1 MAETLTEQQSSAA
14 PNPEIP
20 AGKAADAA
28 PAAPAA
34 DVAKPAD
41 DQSQAKDTVLT
52 AKDGE
57 ADKAKDAVPD
67 AYAEWKLP
75 DGVVLDQALADKAT
89 PIFKELGLS
98 QDKAQR
104 LVDLFADARRQAAEQ
119 QTALWTETQNTWVA
133 DARADKEF
141 GGASFDANIAV
152 AKKAIDRFGSPGL
165 QAALAAT
172 GAGNHPEFIRFA
184 LQIGRAISEDN
195 TLVTSGAAAGKR
207 DPAEILFGSTM
218 TKS

>member
-1 MAETLTEQQSSAA
+1 MAETVTNQQADAA
-14 PNPEIP
+14 TNTEIP
-20 AGKAADAA
+20 AGKAVDAA

-34 DVAKPAD
+34 DAAKPAD

-52 AKDGE
+52 AKDGD

-67 AYAEWKLP
+67 TYAEWKLP
-75 DGVVLDQALADKAT
+75 EGVVIDKELADRAT

-119 QTALWTETQNTWVA
+119 QIAAYAETQTKWVA
-133 DARADKEF
+133 DAKADKEF
-141 GGASFDANIAV
+141 GGEAFEKNVAIAR
-152 AKKAIDRFGSPGL
+152 KAIDRFGSPEL

-184 LQIGRAISEDN
+184 LRIGQAISEDG
-195 TLVTSGAAAGKR
+195 TMVSGGSAAGKR
-207 DPAEILFGSTM
+207 SAAEILFGSTM
-218 TKS
+218 TK